1 MKALGDSARRWRF
14 GLHARTQPCLFS
26 ALDPRPAWGFG
37 PGAWALTE
45 VWSLLNDL
53 IPVLLDNMA
62 LSSIGTRKSDLH
74 KAMLWQRSIH
84 KRTTWALH

>member
-1 MKALGDSARRWRF
+1 MHELSHACSVRLTLG
-14 GLHARTQPCLFS
+14 L
-26 ALDPRPAWGFG
+26 PRPAWGFG